1 MSAGK
6 GKAAAGKGKAKAATG
21 ISAVHVIISV
31 QCVNFSR
38 QAVFLGVLM
47 VCVAWPWLQRQ
58 PFCSLLLIAFDVILA
73 ASGCTWLD

>member
-38 QAVFLGVLM
+38 QAVFLGVVLWSVWHGLGCRDNPSAHCYSLPLM
-47 VCVAWPWLQRQ
+47 SFLQRQ
-58 PFCSLLLIAFDVILA
+58 VALC
-73 ASGCTWLD
+73 

>member
-1 MSAGK
+1 
-6 GKAAAGKGKAKAATG
+6 
-21 ISAVHVIISV
+21 
-31 QCVNFSR
+31 
-38 QAVFLGVLM
+38 M